1 MKGGEKKK
9 MNDNLYIN
17 ESNNDCLDQIKG
29 CDEYKKDDCLCR
41 VVKCLVKDCGATGPT
56 GPKGPTGP
64 TGPTGA
70 TGATGATGLQG
81 PTGPTGPTGATG
93 ATGATGLQGPT
104 GPTGATG
111 ATGATGLQGPTGPTG
126 ATGATGATGLQGPTG
141 PTGATGATGAT
152 GPAGPGST
160 FDSYAMVHDETNSTV
175 QAQNPLLFQVTN
187 LSNKITYNN
196 ATGDFYVPEEGIY
209 NVHWWIN
216 ARNANSNE
224 NNCEPKTLGVEFHQ
238 YWPEDVL
245 IAHSSTHNKLTCCDT
260 GTLNGNAIFYAPGG
274 TSYRLINTSEVDFS
288 LVPNDNYSAC
298 VSIHRIF

>member
-1 MKGGEKKK
+1 

-17 ESNNDCLDQIKG
+17 GSNDNSLIEDNLNNN
-29 CDEYKKDDCLCR
+29 DCLCR
-41 VVKCLVKDCGATGPT
+41 VVKCLVKNCGVT
-56 GPKGPTGP
+56 
-64 TGPTGA
+64 
-70 TGATGATGLQG
+70 G

-141 PTGATGATGAT
+141 PTGATGATGPT
-152 GPAGPGST
+152 GPGST
-160 FDSYAMVHDETNSTV
+160 FDSYAMVHDESNSTV
-175 QAQNPLLFQVTN
+175 PATNPLLFQLTN

-196 ATGDFYVPEEGIY
+196 ATGDFYIPEEGIY

-245 IAHSSTHNKLTCCDT
+245 IAHSSTHDRLTCCDT

>member
-1 MKGGEKKK
+1 
-9 MNDNLYIN
+9 MNENILIDQLD
-17 ESNNDCLDQIKG
+17 SNSCVCEII
-29 CDEYKKDDCLCR
+29 
-41 VVKCLVKDCGATGPT
+41 KCLVSECSGPTGPT
-56 GPKGPTGP
+56 GPTGPCGCTGCTGPQGPTGATGATGV

-70 TGATGATGLQG
+70 TGATG
-81 PTGPTGPTGATG
+81 PTGPIGATG
-93 ATGATGLQGPT
+93 ATGP
-104 GPTGATG
+104 
-111 ATGATGLQGPTGPTG
+111 
-126 ATGATGATGLQGPTG
+126 
-141 PTGATGATGAT
+141 TGATGAT

-175 QAQNPLLFQVTN
+175 PVQNPLLFQTTN

-196 ATGDFYVPEEGIY
+196 STGDFYIPEEGIY

-216 ARNANSNE
+216 ARNAKMNSYSRDNE
-224 NNCEPKTLGVEFHQ
+224 FDCEPKALGVEFHQ

-245 IAHSSTHNKLTCCDT
+245 IAHSSTHNKLACCDT

-274 TSYRLINTSEVDFS
+274 TSYRLINTSEVDFA

>member
-1 MKGGEKKK
+1 LK
-9 MNDNLYIN
+9 LQLIL
-17 ESNNDCLDQIKG
+17 LDDLFYRG
-29 CDEYKKDDCLCR
+29 
-41 VVKCLVKDCGATGPT
+41 
-56 GPKGPTGP
+56 
-64 TGPTGA
+64 
-70 TGATGATGLQG
+70 
-81 PTGPTGPTGATG
+81 
-93 ATGATGLQGPT
+93 
-104 GPTGATG
+104 
-111 ATGATGLQGPTGPTG
+111 
-126 ATGATGATGLQGPTG
+126 
-141 PTGATGATGAT
+141 T

>member
-152 GPAGPGST
+152 GVQGPTGAT
-160 FDSYAMVHDETNSTV
+160 GATGATGL
-175 QAQNPLLFQVTN
+175 QGPTPLLFQVTN

>member
-70 TGATGATGLQG
+70 TGATGATG
-81 PTGPTGPTGATG
+81 
-93 ATGATGLQGPT
+93 
-104 GPTGATG
+104 
-111 ATGATGLQGPTGPTG
+111 
-126 ATGATGATGLQGPTG
+126 
-141 PTGATGATGAT
+141 
-152 GPAGPGST
+152 PAGPGST

-175 QAQNPLLFQVTN
+175 QTQNPLLFQVTN